1 LVLGVGVALFPSNY
15 EIRGMED
22 DEAEPS
28 SSEAAIKHATDEEGL
43 GEGA

>member
-22 DEAEPS
+22 DEETPPS
-28 SSEAAIKHATDEEGL
+28 
-43 GEGA
+43 EGASSVDKASADA